1 MRISL
6 PYRCFFLCFSLF
18 FIHNIV
24 LAQTPTQT
32 VRGRLVNTQNE
43 PMVSITVAIA
53 NTDFTTT
60 TDTNGVFKWTN
71 IPIGVYDIAI
81 SGNNKP
87 MIVPNVRVE
96 AGKETVLDMRIPSWE
111 IDIDAITVTAHRP
124 FKHSEISLTNQLAN
138 TILRYPATFND
149 PARAITYLAGAAT
162 DNDQGNNISV
172 RGNTPNALQWYLEG
186 AEIVNPN
193 HLSNAGTPSDRTTA
207 NGGGVLIL
215 GTNLMDKATFYK
227 GAMSADMGG
236 ALTSIMDL
244 RLRKGNNQKRQ
255 NTLSIGLIGIE
266 AGTEGYFAPP
276 APKGGDGSTVQN
288 SPSGGGGAE
297 RASYLV
303 HYRYS
308 TIGLLSKI
316 GVPLGDEAITFQDL
330 SYNISL
336 PTKKAGQFNI
346 FGIHGLSDNIFAPKD
361 SADETK
367 RLQSKDWKTEKDSQD
382 ISYKNLMHAVGLR
395 HTIAVGK
402 MQWTSVAAY
411 SGFDNSRNVI
421 AYRRDNTSGFKQDE
435 SNVHRK
441 LFVKS
446 YMETPLSIGALQAG
460 IAAKSETVEAN
471 LNSTKTNIKTD
482 STDIWLQ
489 PFAQLEGSFKG
500 FTYRLGLRGSML
512 LLSQQSNIEPTFGVQ
527 YAFENS
533 SRISLNASRQSQ
545 VLSPSVYSFYGVGVG
560 GVFYKTG
567 FHLTKSNNL
576 NINYTFNIGK
586 SIAADFGVFYQ
597 YQTSVPRQLNDPSTA
612 LDGLDVSPFGL
623 WDNDVVST
631 GQSRGI
637 ELDINRSVNANGVH
651 WRFNTTFYKSE
662 VDNRNARFNG
672 RYIVNGLIGKEW
684 QFGKNK
690 NKFWGINAHQIAR
703 GGFWETPINESLSI
717 RNNTTVYN
725 NAQAFS
731 LQLKDYIRTD
741 LSVYLKKSRAKWAST
756 LQLDIQNL
764 TNQQN
769 EAWHSYDAFQKKV
782 VTKYQLGII
791 PNLSYKVE
799 F

>member
-1 MRISL
+1 MRISVHCRWL
-6 PYRCFFLCFSLF
+6 FLCFSLF
-18 FIHNIV
+18 FIQNIV

-43 PMVSITVAIA
+43 PLIGVAIQIV
-53 NTDFTTT
+53 NTDYTAT
-60 TDTNGVFKWTN
+60 TDSNGVFKWAN
-71 IPIGVYDIAI
+71 IPIGVYDISI

-87 MIVPNVRVE
+87 MVVPNVRVE
-96 AGKETVLDMRIPSWE
+96 TGKETVLDMRVPSWE

-149 PARAITYLAGAAT
+149 PARAISYLAGAAV

-236 ALTSIMDL
+236 ALTSVMDL

-255 NTLSIGLIGIE
+255 TTLSLGLIGIE
-266 AGTEGYFAPP
+266 AGTEGYFKTDNGQRTMDNKPR
-276 APKGGDGSTVQN
+276 
-288 SPSGGGGAE
+288 E

-308 TIGLLSKI
+308 TIGILSKM

-336 PTKKAGQFNI
+336 PTKKAGHFNI

-361 SADETK
+361 SAEGTK

-382 ISYKNLMHAVGLR
+382 ISYKNVMHAVGLR
-395 HTIAVGK
+395 HTLTVGK
-402 MQWTSVAAY
+402 KTQWTSVAAY
-411 SGFDNSRNVI
+411 SGFDNSRNTI
-421 AYRRDNTSGFKQDE
+421 AYRRDNTANFKQDE
-435 SNVHRK
+435 SNVQRK

-460 IAAKSETVEAN
+460 FAAKSETVGATN
-471 LNSTKTNIKTD
+471 NSTKSNIKTD
-482 STDIWLQ
+482 SSDIWLQ
-489 PFAQLEGSFKG
+489 PFAQLEGSFNG
-500 FTYRLGLRGSML
+500 FTYRLGLRGSLLML
-512 LLSQQSNIEPTFGVQ
+512 AQQSNLEPTIGVQ
-527 YAFENS
+527 YAFQNNS
-533 SRISLNASRQSQ
+533 RVSLNASRQSQ
-545 VLSPSVYSFYGVGVG
+545 VLAPNVYTFYGVGG
-560 GVFYKTG
+560 AGVFYKTG
-567 FHLTKSNNL
+567 FHLTKSNNI
-576 NINYTFNIGK
+576 NINYTFAIGK

-597 YQTSVPRQLNDPSTA
+597 RQTNVPRILYSPFTA
-612 LDGLDVSPFGL
+612 LDGLDVTPFGL

-631 GQSRGI
+631 GTSQGI
-637 ELDINRSVNANGVH
+637 ELDINRNVNAKGMH
-651 WRFNTTFYKSE
+651 WRFNTTLYKSQ

-684 QFGKNK
+684 QYGKNK
-690 NKFWGINAHQIAR
+690 NKFWGINGHQILR

-717 RNNTTVYN
+717 KNNATTYN
-725 NAQAFS
+725 NAQPFS

-741 LSVYLKKSRAKWAST
+741 ISVYLKKSRAKWAST